1 MADLFKSKFKLFNK
15 RTRLTPFSLAVSE
28 VATTPQDVRF
38 GWAGQEEAKR
48 AYGKLYDQVD
58 NFFIKAQSV
67 PTNGKRVV
75 FWDYTLK
82 LFGSHIPTFTQLIG
96 DCVSQGAANIVQYLE
111 VTEIMRLK
119 QPERYRPIFQPYIY
133 GISRV
138 QIGKKQLGNSDGSL
152 GIWAAKGVKEYG
164 VIAADEKG
172 VPSYSADVA
181 KSWGR
186 SGPPTNFITEGK
198 KHLIQTVAKVNSYDM
213 VRDAIVN
220 GYGVTVA
227 SNRGFKMQGVA
238 NRGKLWGVPSGQ
250 WLHQMALIGADD
262 DRARPGCY
270 CLNSWGP
277 NAHGRPADDAPA
289 GGFWVDAEVIDSMV
303 RQDDSWAFSQF
314 NGFPEQNLD
323 FMLI

>member
-1 MADLFKSKFKLFNK
+1 MADLFKTKFRLFNK
-15 RTRLTPFSLAVSE
+15 RSKLTPYTLSVDESAM
-28 VATTPQDVRF
+28 PPKDIRF
-38 GWAGQEEAKR
+38 GWAGQEQAKR

-67 PTNGKRVV
+67 ATNNKRVV
-75 FWDYTLK
+75 FWDYSTK
-82 LFGSHIPTFTQLIG
+82 LFGSHIPTLNQLIG

-133 GISRV
+133 GVSRV

-164 VIAADEKG
+164 VIAADESG
-172 VPSYSADVA
+172 VPKYTAEVA
-181 KSWGR
+181 KSWGK
-186 SGPPTNFITEGK
+186 SGPPANFIQEGK
-198 KHLIQTVAKVNSYDM
+198 KHLIQTVAKVNSYEM
-213 VRDAIVN
+213 VRDAIAN

-227 SNRGFKMQGVA
+227 CNRGFKMQGVA
-238 NRGKLWGVPSGQ
+238 NRGKLWGVPSGV
-250 WLHQMALIGADD
+250 WMHQTALIGLDD

-270 CLNSWGP
+270 LMNSWGP
-277 NAHGRPADDAPA
+277 NAHGKPVDEAPP
-289 GGFWVDAEVIDSMV
+289 GGFWIDAEVVDYMV

-323 FMLI
+323 FMLV